1 MKFTIHNNGQ
11 EIQVGDYILVK
22 SMIASGYRP
31 YKVHRVTPKFAYI
44 MWNEKAEAK
53 FPRVFIKSCRF
64 CPREFAKDR
73 FKTTEYIACKEK
85 VS

>member
-11 EIQVGDYILVK
+11 EIQVGEYILVK
-22 SMIASGYRP
+22 PMIADGYCA

-44 MWNEKAEAK
+44 MWNDTSEAK
-53 FPRVFIKSCRF
+53 FPRIFIRSCGF
-64 CPREFAKDR
+64 CPRAEAKDR